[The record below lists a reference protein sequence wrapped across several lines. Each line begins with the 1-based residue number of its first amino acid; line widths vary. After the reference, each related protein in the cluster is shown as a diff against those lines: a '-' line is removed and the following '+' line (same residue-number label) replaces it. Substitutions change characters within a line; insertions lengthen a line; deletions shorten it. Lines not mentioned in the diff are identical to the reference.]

1 VTQQLKNPQ
10 LALQLAVRGDLPGA
24 ENAFNQQ
31 FNNLYAQGNYA
42 EAAKVAAQ
50 APRGLLRNAATIQKL
65 QQAPVQPGQQSP
77 LLQYFGVLL
86 ESSKLNKLEAIELCR
101 PVIQQNKTQ
110 LLEKWLKDDKVG
122 GPWRY
127 GAQRPRWSFLV

>member
-1 VTQQLKNPQ
+1 MNRKGQVLSVTLDEANTVPYITQQLKNPQ

-50 APRGLLRNAATIQKL
+50 APR
-65 QQAPVQPGQQSP
+65 V
-77 LLQYFGVLL
+77 
-86 ESSKLNKLEAIELCR
+86 SSKRDRRAAKKHMRGATAQMPML
-101 PVIQQNKTQ
+101 
-110 LLEKWLKDDKVG
+110 
-122 GPWRY
+122 RY
-127 GAQRPRWSFLV
+127 DPLRAARNSFM